1 MKKCKSTEKETPT
14 LFTDDVLII
23 VEFHKLC
30 WGNVFIKAIHGG
42 LPTVQSVASMYQL
55 ITLCTKPL
63 RGQTFPATDDG
74 FGHVTVVALHLDNVL
89 S

>member
-23 VEFHKLC
+23 MEFHKLC
-30 WGNVFIKAIHGG
+30 WGNVFIKAIYGG
-42 LPTVQSVASMYQL
+42 LPTVQSVAFMYQL

-63 RGQTFPATDDG
+63 
-74 FGHVTVVALHLDNVL
+74 
-89 S
+89 